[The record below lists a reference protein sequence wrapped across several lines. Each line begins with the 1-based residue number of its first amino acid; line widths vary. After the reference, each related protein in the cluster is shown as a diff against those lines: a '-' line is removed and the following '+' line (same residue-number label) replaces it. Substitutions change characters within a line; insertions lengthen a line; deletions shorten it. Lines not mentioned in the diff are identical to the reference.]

1 MRFPEIKSFRDRDQV
16 LVGIVGLFL
25 VGLLIGGSILV
36 STSGIFDDRYQL
48 SAVFDRTGGL
58 ESGADVRVAGVA
70 VGRVTSVD
78 ADHELGQVVVAFEVD
93 RGVRLGPETT
103 AEIAAATLLGG
114 HYLRLDGPVVEPY
127 LGDLPEDDER
137 RRIPLDRTQ
146 GPTSLNRVLAD
157 TTDTVSAIDFEAA
170 NEVLGQL
177 AGAAERNVDVLPQL
191 IDDFTVI
198 STAIAAR
205 DSELRRLT
213 DSAGQLT
220 ATLAARDAELAALV
234 EGSGRLLQQLAA
246 RRDELSTLLGDGSS
260 AVQEVSGVL
269 VQHRDA
275 IDAAIANVDVITS
288 RLAGTLPDL
297 NQVLTQSR
305 LLFPLLSATLDP
317 AGGFSIRGEGIIVH
331 PGQAENI
338 LDVVDD
344 LLGALGVRP

>member
-1 MRFPEIKSFRDRDQV
+1 MRLPQLKSFRDRDQV
-16 LVGIVGLFL
+16 LVGIVGLAL
-25 VGLLIGGSILV
+25 IGLLVGGSILLG
-36 STSGIFDDRYQL
+36 TSGIFDDRYQL

-58 ESGADVRVAGVA
+58 DTGADVRVAGVA
-70 VGRVTSVD
+70 VGSVTSVD
-78 ADHELGQVVVAFEVD
+78 ADHERGQVVVAFEVD
-93 RGVRLGPETT
+93 RGVRLGPDTT

-114 HYLRLDGPVVEPY
+114 YYLRLDGPVAEPY
-127 LGDLPEDDER
+127 LEDLPDDDER

-157 TTDTVSAIDFEAA
+157 TTDTVSAIDFDAA

-205 DSELRRLT
+205 GAELRRLT
-213 DSAGQLT
+213 DNAGRLT
-220 ATLAARDAELAALV
+220 ATLAARDTELAALV
-234 EGSGRLLQQLAA
+234 EGSGRLLEQLAA
-246 RRDELSTLLGDGSS
+246 RREELSTLLSDGSA
-260 AVQEVSGVL
+260 AVGELSGVL
-269 VQHRDA
+269 VEQRDA
-275 IDAAIANVDVITS
+275 IDAAITNVDVITS

-297 NQVLTQSR
+297 NQVLTQAR

-331 PGQAENI
+331 PGQVANI
-338 LDVVDD
+338 VDVVDD
-344 LLGALGVRP
+344 LLTTLGIRP